1 MERLRQLLSETLNE
15 NLKQLIISNP
25 RKKNSSDGGCL
36 SASKIKVRPVMM
48 SESLKFQESRFV
60 GAQVFH
66 ANYDEQALTD
76 IIIEEMEVNF
86 GQLELETSC
95 LRATV
100 LVSKKGTVT
109 IKKKQLQEANKKE
122 GEAAQTEAKLQQLLT
137 HNREKQYILKEGIP
151 VPFLIDLGVQTKDGK
166 IVKSKYDKFRQ
177 INRFLEFIQDVLP
190 ALPKDRKVSILDF
203 GCGKS
208 YLTFAMYYYLK
219 VLNHYD
225 IDIIGLDLKKDVIR
239 KCNELRDKYGYDGLQ
254 FLEGDIR
261 GYNEKEEVDMVVTL
275 HACDTAT
282 DHAIAK
288 AIAWNAKVILS
299 VPCCQHE
306 LNAQIACKE
315 LAPVLK
321 YGLLKERM
329 AALLT
334 DGIRANLMEIYGYD
348 TQVLEFIDMS
358 HTPKNILLRGVQSKG
373 FRKKKTSLE
382 DVENMMDMLHTK
394 QTLAE
399 LLK

>member
-1 MERLRQLLSETLNE
+1 MERVGQLLTEALDE
-15 NLKQLIISNP
+15 NLKQIIISNP
-25 RKKNSSDGGCL
+25 RKKGSSDGGCL
-36 SASKIKVRPVMM
+36 SASKIKIRPVKMAD
-48 SESLKFQESRFV
+48 ELKFQESRFV
-60 GAQVFH
+60 GTQVFH
-66 ANYDEQALTD
+66 ANYDKPKLTD
-76 IIIEEMEVNF
+76 IILEEMKDSY

-95 LRATV
+95 LKATV

-109 IKKKQLQEANKKE
+109 VKKK
-122 GEAAQTEAKLQQLLT
+122 KLQVGNPEPTNEKLLA
-137 HNREKQYILKEGIP
+137 HNRQKQYILKEGIP

-177 INRFLEFIQDVLP
+177 INRFLEFIEDVLP
-190 ALPKDRKVSILDF
+190 ALPRDRKVSILDF

-225 IDIIGLDLKKDVIR
+225 IDVIGLDLKKDVIR
-239 KCNELRDKYGYDGLQ
+239 KCNELRDKYGYEGLQ

-282 DHAIAK
+282 DYAIAK

-306 LNAQIACKE
+306 LNAQIDCKE

-321 YGLLKERM
+321 YGLIKERM

-373 FRKKKTSLE
+373 FRKKKTSLAE
-382 DVENMMDMLHTK
+382 VENMMDMLHTK

>member
-1 MERLRQLLSETLNE
+1 MERIRQLLSEILDE
-15 NLKQLIISNP
+15 NLMQIIISNP
-25 RKKNSSDGGCL
+25 RRKGLESGGCL
-36 SASKIKVRPVMM
+36 SASKIKVRPVLVSDRLM
-48 SESLKFQESRFV
+48 FQESRFV
-60 GAQVFH
+60 GTQVFH
-66 ANYDEQALTD
+66 ANHDRLRLTD
-76 IIIEEMEVNF
+76 KIMQEMEGCF
-86 GQLELETSC
+86 GQLEAETSK
-95 LRATV
+95 LRVTV

-109 IKKKQLQEANKKE
+109 IKKKQQPSNTRTS
-122 GEAAQTEAKLQQLLT
+122 GTEESYRKQSVLS

-151 VPFLIDLGVQTKDGK
+151 VPFLIDLGVQTPDGK
-166 IVKSKYDKFRQ
+166 IVRSKYDKFKQ

-219 VLNHYD
+219 ILNNYD
-225 IDIIGLDLKKDVIR
+225 IDIIGLDLKADVIR
-239 KCNELRDKYGYDGLQ
+239 KCNGLRDKYGYEGLQ

-261 GYNEKEEVDMVVTL
+261 QYNEKEEVDMVVTL

-306 LNAQIACKE
+306 LNAQIHCDE

-321 YGLLKERM
+321 YGLIKERM

-334 DGIRANLMEIYGYD
+334 DGIRANLMETYGYE
-348 TQVLEFIDMS
+348 TQVMEFIDMS
-358 HTPKNILLRGVQSKG
+358 HTPKNILLRGVRSKAI
-373 FRKKKTSLE
+373 RKRNATLAE
-382 DVENMMDMLHTK
+382 IENMMDMLHTK
-394 QTLAE
+394 QTLWE
-399 LLK
+399 LLNE